1 MIKKTQ
7 SQLHQLSKAELIN
20 LVDKLQKNNSN
31 IKIDNETLFNSNN
44 LLKNTITSMNDGFV
58 CLDEVDR
65 IIYINQKGLDLF
77 DRDYNSIIGKNIWQ
91 DLNIKKGNLFFD
103 NYYRAIEQKK
113 PITFENYSKTSKKWF
128 RNRVIPS
135 NSNVSIFFEDITEI
149 HESEK
154 TTLEDNHDFSKNSSV
169 SFLWK
174 NEKNWPVEHV
184 SKNVES
190 IFGYSFDD
198 FISKKI
204 TYGELIH
211 PDDIL
216 NVRLEIEN
224 AMARKSFQSFTHQP
238 YRIITKT
245 NQVKW
250 IIEKNQLR
258 YDSNKN
264 VTHFQGFIEDIT
276 ERKNLEDTLQQIK
289 LNTSNVVGKD
299 YLNKITI
306 ELQKAL
312 NADYAFIGFLN
323 EKDSVKTI
331 ALCKHGEIID
341 NITYELPG
349 TPCEHVL
356 GKKSC
361 SFPKNIIELFP
372 EDKLLLDL
380 NIEGYVGI
388 PLFNNKTKQIG
399 IVVALYLNP
408 IKNENLA
415 KSIIQIYTSRISAEI
430 QNSKSKELLKF
441 QKDEN
446 RILFEEAAS
455 PTLILDFSSLK
466 NKINPQNEIG
476 IKISEQFLI
485 TNESILDYLREIK
498 VLDINKKSL
507 EFFNL
512 SNKIEFLNDFSY
524 SLSPESIPFV
534 KDCLLSILNGKTSF
548 EGEIIIENKLGEKL
562 FLIIKL
568 SIPEIYRN
576 NYKKVILS
584 FTNITER
591 KLVEEIIFNNKQ
603 RLEEHLNNTP
613 LASIVWDLN
622 FNCLEWNKSAEKIFG
637 YTSKEAIGKNAF
649 DLIIPKKLSNKV
661 DILWNSLL
669 KENGGYKISIENNT
683 KSGKT
688 IHCDWYNAIIKDIN
702 GNIISIASLANN
714 ITQQK
719 KSKKLLK
726 QSEKKYKDIFTK
738 SNDPVFILNKN
749 NSIVDCNKSAL
760 QMFGYPSKK
769 ELLQL
774 KPSDISPKEQPNGES
789 STILENIYIQK
800 AIQNGTHNYIWYH
813 KKLNGTI
820 FPVEI
825 SLTRIINKNNEISI
839 HSVCRDITER
849 EKKAKIQEVLFNISN
864 AALTIDD
871 FQEFNRF
878 IKQELGT
885 IIDTTNFFIALY
897 NKEQETIST
906 PFMVDE
912 LDDIRDFSAK
922 KTLTEYVIKSKKS
935 LLGKEKDILELIE
948 KGIVK
953 WVGPPCKV
961 WLGVPLTIN
970 NVIIGVLTI
979 QSYNNE
985 NAYSPDDVTL
995 LEFVSQNI
1003 SIAIQRKKYETKLKK
1018 ALKKAEESD
1027 LLKSAFLANMSH
1039 EIRTPMNG
1047 IIGFSE
1053 LLAEKNIS
1061 EKDRHNYAKIVINS
1075 SNQLLSIVNDI
1086 LDISQIEAGMISLK
1100 ESNVSL
1106 NELMD
1111 NLYLFY
1117 NQKAT
1122 KQNIQLNLE
1131 KELLPPNDIIST
1143 DEIKLNQI
1151 LNNLLSN
1158 AFKFIEKGTV
1168 SFGYTLEKSTI
1179 QFYVKDTGIGIKEEE
1194 QKKVFDRFVQA
1205 ENRLTKKH
1213 RGNGLG
1219 LSICYKLV
1227 ELLGGEIWLESEFK
1241 KGTTFYFTV
1250 PYTSDDTQ
1258 KISIK
1263 QIELKEELNYS
1274 SNSLTILVAEDE
1286 EYNRMYLNELF
1297 SKTNHKIIEAKNG
1310 QQAIDICFK
1319 NTEIDLILMDVKMP
1333 VLDGLE
1339 ATKKIK
1345 KNYPNL
1351 PIIAVSAYAMES
1363 DISMALNAGCNDA
1376 ISKPIN
1382 RKKLMALINKY
1393 ALNNC
1398 NANLTS

>member
-1 MIKKTQ
+1 MIKKSQ
-7 SQLHQLSKAELIN
+7 SNLNQLSKAELIN
-20 LVDKLQKNNSN
+20 LVDKLQKNNSTSE
-31 IKIDNETLFNSNN
+31 IDNETLFNSNN
-44 LLKNTITSMNDGFV
+44 ILNNTIASMNDGFV
-58 CLDEVDR
+58 CLDEVDK
-65 IIYINQKGLDLF
+65 IIFINQKGLDLF

-103 NYYRAIEQKK
+103 NYYRAIEQNK

-135 NSNVSIFFEDITEI
+135 NSNVSIFFEDITEV

-154 TTLEDNHDFSKNSSV
+154 ITLENNHDFNKNSSV

-184 SKNVES
+184 SNNVET
-190 IFGYSFDD
+190 IFGYSYDD

-204 TYGELIH
+204 TYGEVIH

-224 AMARKSFQSFTHQP
+224 AMVRKSFQSFTHKP

-245 NQVKW
+245 NQIKW
-250 IIEKNQLR
+250 VIEKNQLR

-289 LNTSNVVGKD
+289 LNTSSVVGID

-312 NADYAFIGFLN
+312 NADYAFIGFLSDEN
-323 EKDSVKTI
+323 SIKTI
-331 ALCKHGEIID
+331 SLCQHGKIID
-341 NITYELPG
+341 NISYLLPG
-349 TPCEHVL
+349 TPCENVV

-372 EDKLLLDL
+372 EDKLLQNL

-388 PLFNNKTKQIG
+388 PLFNNKSKQIG

-441 QKDEN
+441 QKEEN

-455 PTLILDFSSLK
+455 PTLILDFSNLK
-466 NKINPQNEIG
+466 NEINPQKEIG

-485 TNESILDYLREIK
+485 SNERILSYLREIK
-498 VLDINKKSL
+498 ILDINKKCL

-512 SNKIEFLNDFSY
+512 SNKIEFLTDFSY
-524 SLSPESIPFV
+524 SLSP
-534 KDCLLSILNGKTSF
+534 KSILFAKYCLISMLNGNSSF
-548 EGEIIIENKLGEKL
+548 EGEIIIENQIGEKL
-562 FLIIKL
+562 YLIVKL
-568 SIPEIYRN
+568 SIPKIYQKN
-576 NYKKVILS
+576 FKKVILS

-591 KLVEEIIFNNKQ
+591 KLVEEIIYNNKQ

-637 YTSKEAIGKNAF
+637 FTSKEAIGKNAF

-661 DILWNSLL
+661 DVLWSSLL
-669 KENGGYKISIENNT
+669 KENGGYKISIENTT
-683 KSGKT
+683 KTGKI

-719 KSKKLLK
+719 RSKKLLK

-738 SNDPVFILNKN
+738 SNDPVFILNN
-749 NSIVDCNKSAL
+749 NNTIVDCNKSAL

-774 KPSDISPKEQPNGES
+774 KPSDISPKEQPNGEL
-789 STILENIYIQK
+789 STLLENIYIKK
-800 AIQNGTHNYIWYH
+800 ALLNGTHSFIWYH

-820 FPVEI
+820 FPVET
-825 SLTRIINKNNEISI
+825 SLTRIINKNNETSI

-871 FQEFNRF
+871 FQEFNRL
-878 IKQELGT
+878 IKQELGS

-897 NKEQETIST
+897 NKEKETIST

-935 LLGKEKDILELIE
+935 LLGKEKDILKLID

-979 QSYNNE
+979 QSYRNE
-985 NAYSPDDVTL
+985 NAYSSDDVTL

-1003 SIAIQRKKYETKLKK
+1003 SIAIQRKKFETKLKK

-1061 EKDRHNYAKIVINS
+1061 ETDRHNYAKIVINS

-1106 NELMD
+1106 NEIMD
-1111 NLYLFY
+1111 NLFLFY

-1122 KQNIQLNLE
+1122 KQNIKLNLQ
-1131 KELLPPNDIIST
+1131 KELVSPNDIITT
-1143 DEIKLNQI
+1143 DDIKLNQI

-1158 AFKFIEKGTV
+1158 SLKFIEKGTV
-1168 SFGYTLEKSTI
+1168 SFGYTLENSNI

-1194 QKKVFDRFVQA
+1194 QKKVFERFVQA

-1227 ELLGGEIWLESEFK
+1227 ELLGGKIWLESEFQ
-1241 KGTTFYFTV
+1241 KGTTFFFTI
-1250 PYTSDDTQ
+1250 PYSTCDIQKFSVKQVEIKEDT
-1258 KISIK
+1258 
-1263 QIELKEELNYS
+1263 
-1274 SNSLTILVAEDE
+1274 NSTNALTILVAEDE
-1286 EYNRMYLNELF
+1286 EYNRMYLNEIF
-1297 SKTNHKIIEAKNG
+1297 SKTNHHIIEAKNG
-1310 QQAIDICFK
+1310 QQAIEICL
-1319 NTEIDLILMDVKMP
+1319 NNSNIDLILMDVKMP
-1333 VLDGLE
+1333 ILDGLE
-1339 ATKKIK
+1339 ATKEIK
-1345 KNYPNL
+1345 KHCPNL

-1363 DISMALNAGCNDA
+1363 DISIAMEAGCNDA

-1393 ALNNC
+1393 ALNSC